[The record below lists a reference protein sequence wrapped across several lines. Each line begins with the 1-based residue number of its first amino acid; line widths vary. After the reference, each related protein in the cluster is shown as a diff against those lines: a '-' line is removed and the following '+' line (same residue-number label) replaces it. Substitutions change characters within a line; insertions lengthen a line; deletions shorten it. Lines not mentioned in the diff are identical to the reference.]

1 MEYVIVLKQVNIFYF
16 FSPFQESLDIFD
28 TDKDGKISVDEYLG
42 M

>member
-1 MEYVIVLKQVNIFYF
+1 MYSNNLTFSIF
-16 FSPFQESLDIFD
+16 FSPCQESLDIFD